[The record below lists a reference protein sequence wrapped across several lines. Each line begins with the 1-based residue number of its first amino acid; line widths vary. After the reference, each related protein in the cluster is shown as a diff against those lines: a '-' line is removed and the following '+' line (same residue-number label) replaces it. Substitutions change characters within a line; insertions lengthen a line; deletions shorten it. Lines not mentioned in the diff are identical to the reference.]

1 MGTTGTFV
9 TAIILFVVITF
20 IVWRLSK
27 GRFTKEFGTAK
38 GKLWGQRTFFWEGV
52 IGISTG
58 LTFLLLLLLRWGN
71 FLTF

>member
-1 MGTTGTFV
+1 METTGTV
-9 TAIILFVVITF
+9 ITAIILFAVMTF

-27 GRFTKEFGTAK
+27 GRFKKEFGTSK

-58 LTFLLLLLLRWGN
+58 ITFLLLLLLRWGHV
-71 FLTF
+71 LTF